1 MRLGIIG
8 EGLIERVI
16 ARTNLAPAP
25 LVETQVAFSM
35 ARSIMAG
42 VKLGIYDAIGA
53 GAPTAADVAAACK
66 TDREATTKL
75 LNTLVGCRY
84 LRHRDGRYELTPK
97 ARKWMLR
104 DSPNSIADK
113 LLLQYDEWDI
123 VAKYEDYVAT
133 GQPLDV
139 HASFTDRW
147 AWDRYQRGMRALAS
161 ISAEE
166 VAKRLPVPAGASTML
181 DIGGSH
187 GYYSVCACRR
197 HTGLRATI
205 LDLPEAVEHAAPI
218 LEREGMGER
227 VRHRAGNALSD
238 DLGNDAWDVVFLS
251 QLVHHFTDE
260 QNRSLMKRIAQALK
274 PGGVCVLLDT
284 LRPSSPEGAGGIGA
298 VLDLY
303 FAVTSRSGTWSLE
316 TMQAWQH
323 QAGLTVEPPVYLRTL
338 PGAAMVVSRK
348 PPAHAAEE
356 TSFAS
361 SR

>member
-16 ARTNLAPAP
+16 ARMNLAPAP
-25 LVETQVAFSM
+25 LVETQIAFSM

-42 VKLGIYDAIGA
+42 VKLGIYDAIGT
-53 GAPTAADVAAACK
+53 GATTAAEVAAACK
-66 TDREATTKL
+66 TDQEATTKL
-75 LNTLVGCRY
+75 MNSLVGCRY

-104 DSPNSIADK
+104 NSPNSIADK
-113 LLLQYDEWDI
+113 LLLQYDEWDM
-123 VAKYEDYVAT
+123 VAKYEDYVTT

-139 HASFTDRW
+139 HGSLTDRE

-161 ISAEE
+161 ISGEE
-166 VAKRLPVPAGASTML
+166 VAKRLPVPAGATKML

-187 GYYSVCACRR
+187 GYYSVCLCRR
-197 HTGLRATI
+197 HDGLRATI
-205 LDLPEAVEHAAPI
+205 LDLPQAVEYAAPI
-218 LEREGMGER
+218 LARENMGER
-227 VRHRAGNALSD
+227 VSHRAGNALSD
-238 DLGNDAWDVVFLS
+238 ELGNDAWEVVFLS

-260 QNRSLMKRIAQALK
+260 QNRDLMRRIAQALK

-303 FAVTSRSGTWSLE
+303 FAATSRSGTWSLE
-316 TMQAWQH
+316 TMQAWQRD
-323 QAGLTVEPPVYLRTL
+323 AGLAVETPVHLRTL
-338 PGAAMVVSRK
+338 PGAAMVIGRR
-348 PPAHAAEE
+348 PLARGA
-356 TSFAS
+356 
-361 SR
+361 